1 MRLVERFSIIVFSII
16 VMILAGI
23 TILVSSEL
31 ISIDIFENIFDILS
45 SNIGLTICIGIL
57 FILWSIANIFFKS
70 DSKYENSNGI
80 LLENENGSLLITKDS
95 ISNLV
100 ESVLRKTDD
109 IKEQNVKIDFDS
121 NKDVIINV
129 SAVVKD
135 TIIKDISTKIQE
147 NVKMTIKKATDLE
160 VKEVNIK
167 VKNVDQEKKL
177 AHRKEWKVKM
187 EKFLQFISEYRY
199 PIIGFLIALL
209 IIITGLYK
217 LIIPIALIVCGI
229 YFGLYFQKNKDELK
243 EKIKNFVDKL

>member
-70 DSKYENSNGI
+70 DSKYENSKGI

-135 TIIKDISTKIQE
+135 TTIIKDISTKIQE

-177 AHRKEWKVKM
+177 AHRKE
-187 EKFLQFISEYRY
+187 
-199 PIIGFLIALL
+199 
-209 IIITGLYK
+209 
-217 LIIPIALIVCGI
+217 
-229 YFGLYFQKNKDELK
+229 
-243 EKIKNFVDKL
+243 